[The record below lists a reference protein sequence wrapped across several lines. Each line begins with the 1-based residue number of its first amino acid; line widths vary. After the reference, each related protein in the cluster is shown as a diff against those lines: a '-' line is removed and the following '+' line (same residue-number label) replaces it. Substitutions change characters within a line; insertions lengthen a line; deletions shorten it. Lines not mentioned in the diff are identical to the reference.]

1 MLARKDLD
9 LLLSGGHTFRE
20 FDGSTITLLGGT
32 GFIGQWLIKALDVF
46 ASNFS
51 FSTEI
56 TIITRNSKK
65 AQEFFANDIG
75 MNLKFIECDLAEMSI
90 ELERSDFFI
99 NGATPSKKKTG
110 YDNSDAVYAST
121 VNASN
126 SIIQSAIKFK
136 NIPRVLNLS
145 SGIVYGTQGVTVRNQ
160 FESSISLK
168 PDSRSGYLNAKL
180 ASELIFSE
188 AVNTGL
194 VHSISPRLFAFAG
207 PGIALDEH
215 FAVGNFLSDGL
226 RGKQI
231 AIKGNPETVRSYMY
245 PTDLTIWIL
254 SALLNPN
261 NQNVNIGSEMP
272 INMLQLAHLISEMTT
287 KKGVRILNENLEASN
302 YVPSTSYFRGT
313 YGVSEIVTL
322 ETGLQLWIESLL
334 NSETF

>member
-1 MLARKDLD
+1 MLTRKDLD
-9 LLLSGGHTFRE
+9 LLLSGGHTFQE
-20 FDGSTITLLGGT
+20 FDGSRVTILGGT
-32 GFIGQWLIKALDVF
+32 GFIGQWLIKALDAF

-75 MNLKFIECDLAEMSI
+75 ICLKFVECDLADMPI
-90 ELERSDFFI
+90 ELEGSDFFI
-99 NGATPSKKKTG
+99 NGATPSKRKTG

-126 SIIQSAIKFK
+126 SIIQSAAKFK

-145 SGIVYGTQGVTVRNQ
+145 SGIVYGPQGVAVKNQ
-160 FESSISLK
+160 SESSISLK
-168 PDSRSGYLNAKL
+168 PETRSGYLDAKL
-180 ASELIFSE
+180 AAELIFSN
-188 AVNTGL
+188 AVEIGL
-194 VHSISPRLFAFAG
+194 VRSISPRLFAFAG

-215 FAVGNFLSDGL
+215 FAVGNFLRNGL
-226 RGKQI
+226 QGKPI
-231 AIKGNPETVRSYMY
+231 AIKGNPETMRSYMY

-261 NQNVNIGSEMP
+261 NQNVNVGSENP
-272 INMLQLAHLISEMTT
+272 IDMLRLAHIISEMTT

-302 YVPSTSYFRGT
+302 YVPSTSNFRST
-313 YGVSEIVTL
+313 YDVSEIVTL

-334 NSETF
+334 NSKTF